1 MLGDLTMRPF
11 RSALA
16 ALALTLAAM
25 PAWASPA
32 EVERALPGAQRT
44 GQASYHML
52 GIHLFNAEAF
62 AAGGD
67 FSWQRPFALTLT
79 YERSARQTTL
89 INRSISEMRQR
100 SGGSAASL
108 APLRAQLE
116 RCFPDIAR
124 GDRVTG
130 VSTGANTA
138 RFYYNGAERCEVNW
152 PGFRRTFFGIWLDGR
167 DGRAAEL
174 SAQLRGDA

>member
-1 MLGDLTMRPF
+1 MQMRAF

-16 ALALTLAAM
+16 ALALSLAAL
-25 PAWASPA
+25 PAWATAPA
-32 EVERALPGAQRT
+32 EVQTALPGAQKT
-44 GQASYHML
+44 GEASYHML
-52 GIHLFNAEAF
+52 GIRLFNAEAY
-62 AAGGD
+62 AVGGD
-67 FSWQRPFALTLT
+67 FSWNAPFALTLT
-79 YERSARQTTL
+79 YEHSARQTTL
-89 INRSISEMRQR
+89 LNRSISEMSQR
-100 SGGSAASL
+100 GGGNARTL

-116 RCFPDIAR
+116 RCFPNITR

-130 VSTGANTA
+130 VSTGPNTA
-138 RFYYNGAERCEVNW
+138 RFYFNGAPRCEVNW

>member
-1 MLGDLTMRPF
+1 MRPV

-16 ALALTLAAM
+16 ALALTLAAL

-32 EVERALPGAQRT
+32 EVQRALPGAEKT
-44 GQASYHML
+44 GEASYRML
-52 GIHLFNAEAF
+52 GIHLFDAEAY

-67 FSWQRPFALTLT
+67 FSWERPFALTLN
-79 YERSARQTTL
+79 YHRAARQSTL
-89 INRSISEMRQR
+89 LNRSISEMTQR
-100 SGGSAASL
+100 GAGNARSL
-108 APLRAQLE
+108 APLRGQLE
-116 RCFPDIAR
+116 RCFPDIQR

-138 RFYYNGAERCEVNW
+138 TFYYNGAERCDVSW
-152 PGFRRTFFGIWLDGR
+152 PGFRRHFFGIWLDGR
-167 DGRAAEL
+167 DGPARTM